1 VLRDSIAHL
10 NGLAARL
17 VDADERS
24 PGHRQIDRGSCGSG
38 KTEPHQKGGRLSW
51 LATATT
57 IRFGCSKTR
66 SPAHGEMK
74 PGFRIQR
81 GNFALSYPSAA
92 MLPRR

>member
-38 KTEPHQKGGRLSW
+38 VSDLWEDGKTEPHQKGGRLSW

-66 SPAHGEMK
+66 RPAHG
-74 PGFRIQR
+74 
-81 GNFALSYPSAA
+81 GNETGLQPSSEAT
-92 MLPRR
+92 R